1 MRLIPVTRRITSRW
15 LTVLLLAGLSVV
27 FLFPFYW
34 LAVSAFR
41 NQAEIFTMPPM
52 LWLSHL
58 RLENFIALYKETNI
72 CRAFFNSVVIAVGS
86 VGLSLFLCSLIGYA
100 FAKFPS
106 APGADKLFVI
116 VLGTMMIPG
125 AVTMI
130 PTFIILT
137 KLHMINTYW
146 SMIVPGAANAFG
158 IFWMRQ
164 YIASHVPDDLCAAAR
179 IDGCS
184 EFGIYWRIVLPII
197 QPATRRSGNNA
208 ADRLLEQPYGRLPVS
223 TNLQYADSSAS
234 RLPPPRRD
242 KNALRHGYGWRI
254 DYHTPTRDRFPAVSK
269 AFHSG
274 HDSRI
279 HQTVICWKNGVRA
292 LLFTNQPI
300 QIHTIWLPYIRRIR

>member
-52 LWLSHL
+52 LWLTRL
-58 RLENFIALYKETNI
+58 RLENFVALYKETNI

-106 APGADKLFVI
+106 APGAEKLFVI
-116 VLGTMMIPG
+116 VLGTMMIPS

-197 QPATRRSGNNA
+197 QPALAALGIMLLIGSWNNLMGAFLFLRTSNMQTLPLLVYLLQGETRTPFGMVMA
-208 ADRLLEQPYGRLPVS
+208 GGLITTLP
-223 TNLQYADSSAS
+223 L
-234 RLPPPRRD
+234 
-242 KNALRHGYGWRI
+242 
-254 DYHTPTRDRFPAVSK
+254 
-269 AFHSG
+269 
-274 HDSRI
+274 
-279 HQTVICWKNGVRA
+279 VIGF
-292 LLFTNQPI
+292 LLFQRHFIAGMTAGS
-300 QIHTIWLPYIRRIR
+300 TKL